1 MKKWYAGSSHNS
13 EVELVGE
20 LIDDK
25 ERGFKGYQVNNLTDG
40 GISFAEHDRLF
51 DTEKEANEWVFNN
64 QRAKHSQPPI
74 KKSSH
79 ILDNLKA
86 KGINETLQN
95 MGVYV
100 VDVETTGLT
109 NKDKMFSAAYT
120 EMDMNTGSP
129 INTKESFFNIRK
141 KLPSQK
147 GLSRNEY
154 IEKIE
159 TLLAK
164 SHSSEM
170 FGEAQKARGSL
181 KDAAAAMADNK
192 TTTPSRF
199 LTEFSQEL
207 SQNQNG
213 NVVLSHNSQFEN
225 NQFERLHN
233 TSRTYNTA
241 YKAVKDL
248 NQGNQG
254 LFGANDSIS
263 NWSKNADQAGF
274 NQRIR
279 DAHLEYVRA
288 VKGNT
293 DPALIRKALETY
305 AHENM
310 NLVNYMMKQIED
322 TKGKVGAYV
331 NIDTLP
337 ITRALMAFG
346 ALNGDVDPGNLML
359 GGKIEHQSLAWLGRK
374 ELHTAGQDTI
384 DQGEIAKKL
393 FAELEAYSHNPE
405 RKSKALRELNE
416 FINKNNVATETFKSS
431 ITSEISNTTKY
442 KDKASY
448 IAGVYEWI
456 DNSVERYSIASG
468 DHTQRERMANQIK
481 QEFDKTIRENP
492 GASRKTLANE
502 MESIIHSLPTTF
514 DQNKKGADQLKAI
527 TERTTKFLEQHK
539 GKLAIAGLF
548 LAGTMVADGGE
559 DGQEIKYNTYDELYN
574 SQYYGTGFADWQN
587 RNNAHRVLY

>member
-1 MKKWYAGSSHNS
+1 MKNNTPH
-13 EVELVGE
+13 VL
-20 LIDDK
+20 DD
-25 ERGFKGYQVNNLTDG
+25 
-40 GISFAEHDRLF
+40 
-51 DTEKEANEWVFNN
+51 
-64 QRAKHSQPPI
+64 
-74 KKSSH
+74 
-79 ILDNLKA
+79 LKA
-86 KGINETLQN
+86 KGINQTLRD

-147 GLSRNEY
+147 GLSRDEHL
-154 IEKIE
+154 EKIE
-159 TLLAK
+159 ALLAK

-192 TTTPSRF
+192 TTTPSGF

-225 NQFERLHN
+225 NQFERLHG
-233 TSRTYNTA
+233 TSKTYDTA
-241 YKAVKDL
+241 YKSTKDL
-248 NQGNQG
+248 NTGNQG
-254 LFGANDSIS
+254 LFGANDTIS
-263 NWSKNADQAGF
+263 NWSKNSEHSGF

-279 DAHLEYVRA
+279 DAHLEYVKA

-293 DPALIRKALETY
+293 DPALIRKSLETY

-310 NLVNYMMKQIED
+310 NLVNYMMEQVNSV
-322 TKGKVGAYV
+322 KGKAGAYV

-337 ITRALMAFG
+337 VTRALMAFG
-346 ALNGDVDPGNLML
+346 ALNGDVDGGNLLL

-393 FAELEAYSHNPE
+393 FTELEAYSHNPN
-405 RKSKALRELNE
+405 RKSKALQKLNT
-416 FINKNNVATETFKSS
+416 FINENNVATETFKSS
-431 ITSEISNTTKY
+431 ITSEIGNTTKY

-448 IAGVYEWI
+448 IAGVYDWI

-468 DHTQRERMANQIK
+468 DHTQRERMAAQIK
-481 QEFDKTIRENP
+481 QEFDTTIRENP
-492 GASRKTLANE
+492 EATRKTLANK
-502 MESIIHSLPTTF
+502 MESVIHSLPTTF

-548 LAGTMVADGGE
+548 LAGTMVADGGK
-559 DGQEIKYNTYDELYN
+559 DGQEVKYNTYDELYN

>member
-1 MKKWYAGSSHNS
+1 MK
-13 EVELVGE
+13 
-20 LIDDK
+20 
-25 ERGFKGYQVNNLTDG
+25 NNTPHVLND
-40 GISFAEHDRLF
+40 
-51 DTEKEANEWVFNN
+51 
-64 QRAKHSQPPI
+64 
-74 KKSSH
+74 
-79 ILDNLKA
+79 LKA
-86 KGINETLQN
+86 KDINQTLRD

-147 GLSRNEY
+147 GLSRNEHL
-154 IEKIE
+154 EKIE

-192 TTTPSRF
+192 TITPSQF

-233 TSRTYNTA
+233 TSRTYDTA

-254 LFGANDSIS
+254 LFGADDNIS
-263 NWSKNADQAGF
+263 NWSKNANQAGF

-305 AHENM
+305 AHENV
-310 NLVNYMMKQIED
+310 NLVNYMMQQINQ
-322 TKGKVGAYV
+322 TKGKAGAYV

-374 ELHTAGQDTI
+374 ELHTAAQDTI

-393 FAELEAYSHNPE
+393 FTELEAYSHNPN
-405 RKSKALRELNE
+405 RKSKALRELND

-431 ITSEISNTTKY
+431 ITSEISNTSKY
-442 KDKASY
+442 KDKTSY

-456 DNSVERYSIASG
+456 DNSVERYSISSG
-468 DHTQRERMANQIK
+468 DHTQRERMAAEIK

-492 GASRKTLANE
+492 QATRKVLANK

-514 DQNKKGADQLKAI
+514 DENKKGADQLKYI
-527 TERTTKFLEQHK
+527 TEKTTKFLDKHK
-539 GKLAIAGLF
+539 GKLAVAGLF
-548 LAGTMVADGGE
+548 LAGTMVVDGGE
-559 DGQEIKYNTYDELYN
+559 DGNEVKYNTYDELYN
-574 SQYYGTGFADWQN
+574 NQYYGTGFADWQN

>member
-95 MGVYV
+95 MVVYV